1 MKYHGLG
8 KGLGALISNRNI
20 NTATPSGKLEGAIFY
35 IEISKIYPNPD
46 QPRREFDDDQ
56 LNELADSIRDYG
68 ILQPLVV
75 SKIEQITQSG
85 IDVKYQLI
93 AGERRLRASKL
104 AGLLEVPIII
114 RKVAP
119 KENLEIAIIE
129 NVQRADL
136 NAIERGA
143 AYQRLMDE
151 YGLSQQEVASRV
163 GKSRESIANVIR
175 LLNLPEEIKSSLCVG
190 KINEGHARA
199 ILAIK
204 DAKDQM
210 DLFYKIINMGL
221 NVREVEN
228 IARMTRNSPRA
239 VFILDAD
246 TKSLVSQLEESL
258 GTKVKITPTAKG
270 GKIMIEYYNQ
280 DDLENIVV
288 KICGPGSAV
297 FEQDQFSGENLS

>member
-8 KGLGALISNRNI
+8 KGLSALITNKNISNHSQPAVLSASSSR
-20 NTATPSGKLEGAIFY
+20 EAIFY
-35 IEISKIYPNPD
+35 IETSKIYPNPD
-46 QPRREFDDDQ
+46 QPRREFDNDQ
-56 LNELADSIRDYG
+56 LKELADSIRDYG

-75 SKIEQITQSG
+75 SKIEQITPSG
-85 IDVKYQLI
+85 IDVRYQLI

-104 AGLLEVPIII
+104 AGLLEVPVIV

-119 KENLEIAIIE
+119 KENLELAIIE

-136 NAIERGA
+136 NAIERAA
-143 AYQRLMDE
+143 AYQKLIDE
-151 YGLSQQEVASRV
+151 YGLSQQEVAGRV
-163 GKSRESIANVIR
+163 GKSREAVANVMR
-175 LLNLPEEIKSSLCVG
+175 LLNLPEEIKSSLCSG

-204 DAKDQM
+204 DTKDQM
-210 DLFYKIINMGL
+210 DLFYKIVNMGL

-228 IARMTRNSPRA
+228 LARMSSLARSPRSIF
-239 VFILDAD
+239 VLDIN
-246 TKSLVSQLEESL
+246 TKNLVSQLEESL

-288 KICGPGSAV
+288 KVCGPNRGM
-297 FEQDQFSGENLS
+297 FL